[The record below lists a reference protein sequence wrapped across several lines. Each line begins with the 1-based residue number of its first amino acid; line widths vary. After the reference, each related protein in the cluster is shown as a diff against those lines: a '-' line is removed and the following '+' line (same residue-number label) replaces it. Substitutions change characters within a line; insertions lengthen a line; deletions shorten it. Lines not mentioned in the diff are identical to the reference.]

1 MSARHS
7 LAPRLADAADR
18 PAARW
23 LPNSFEWLLA
33 LYADNHRRLRKLAPV
48 RDYAPGRYR
57 SRSAGHPDLVLDLLE
72 QQPYT
77 TLMRLSL
84 DIPGGDGP
92 ALEPESYWRV
102 YHDAAQAEVTHC
114 RFPEHEMRLFAP
126 GTPAKQLAAYRRRM
140 NSFANKWLEHLLD
153 SGHGGERWQPDGPV
167 PAAIRVESLA
177 ALAEADR

>member
-1 MSARHS
+1 MRGRPTSAER
-7 LAPRLADAADR
+7 AVDADSR
-18 PAARW
+18 GAARW

-33 LYADNHRRLRKLAPV
+33 LYADNHRRLRKLAAV
-48 RDYAPGRYR
+48 RDLAPGRYR
-57 SRSAGHPDLVLDLLE
+57 SRSPGHPDLVLDLLE

-84 DIPGGDGP
+84 DMPGGDGP

-126 GTPAKQLAAYRRRM
+126 GTPAKLLAAYRRRM
-140 NSFANKWLEHLLD
+140 NSFANKWLEHLIG
-153 SGHGGERWQPDGPV
+153 SGHGGDHWQPDGPV
-167 PAAIRVESLA
+167 PAAIREESLA
-177 ALAEADR
+177 ALAEAER